1 MAGIEDQIAK
11 SLGVNLK
18 EEAENKN
25 VAEAPQTEEVQTT
38 EETPVEQPKVEE
50 APQEQSVPTNIE
62 SPSESESQAPV
73 PSFDELLS
81 EKSGGKY
88 KTYSELEQALS
99 TPKEQGPTF
108 ANEQLQKL
116 NDYVAQG
123 GDLKNFL
130 ETQLKDYSS
139 MTEMELVV
147 EKMMYDDP
155 DLTKDEI
162 ELLLQD
168 KFKLNEDDYT
178 ESQIKL
184 SKIQLRKESK
194 AAKDFFEKF
203 QKENE
208 VPKAVKDREAETAA
222 QQQQAQ
228 QQQKEWETT
237 LDKELQ
243 SLNTLDFTLGDDK
256 SFSYKIDDK
265 VKTEIKNSLQYINNF
280 WNRYIKEDKSVDY
293 QTLLKDMARIHAGDK
308 LDAFLA
314 SQASSRGKEEM
325 SKELD
330 NPTYNPTSQDA
341 KPEQASVR
349 QQIWNELNK

>member
-1 MAGIEDQIAK
+1 MAGFEDQIAK
-11 SLGVNLK
+11 GLGVNIK
-18 EEAENKN
+18 EEATNQEN
-25 VAEAPQTEEVQTT
+25 VETPIVEQATT
-38 EETPVEQPKVEE
+38 ENVEVPNETKTE
-50 APQEQSVPTNIE
+50 PQNVPTNTE
-62 SPSESESQAPV
+62 PTSKSENQASV

-81 EKSGGKY
+81 EKSSGKY
-88 KTYSELEQALS
+88 KSYTELEEALL
-99 TPKEQGPTF
+99 TPKQNSPTF

-116 NDYVAQG
+116 NDYVGKG

-139 MTEMELVV
+139 MSEMELVV
-147 EKMMYDDP
+147 EKMKFDDP
-155 DLTKDEI
+155 ELANDEV

-168 KFKLNEDDYT
+168 KFKLDGDEYN
-178 ESQIKL
+178 ESQVKL

-194 AAKDFFEKF
+194 AAKDFFENFK
-203 QKENE
+203 KENE
-208 VPKAVKDREAETAA
+208 IPQGFKDKEAQVAQ

-237 LDKELQ
+237 LGKELE

-256 SFSYKIDDK
+256 QFSYKIDEK
-265 VKTEIKNSLQYINNF
+265 VKSEIKDSLQYINNF
-280 WNRYIKEDKSVDY
+280 WNRYINDDKSVNY
-293 QTLLKDMARIHAGDK
+293 QSLLKDMARIHAGDK

-314 SQASSRGKEEM
+314 SQAASKGKEEM

-330 NPTYNPTSQDA
+330 NPTYNPTSKDA
-341 KPEQASVR
+341 KPSEVTMR

>member
-11 SLGVNLK
+11 SLGMNIK
-18 EEAENKN
+18 EEAETNN
-25 VAEAPQTEEVQTT
+25 NAEAPQAEGA
-38 EETPVEQPKVEE
+38 PVENTDK
-50 APQEQSVPTNIE
+50 APEVADATQEQNVPTNTE

-88 KTYSELEQALS
+88 KTYTELEQALS
-99 TPKEQGPTF
+99 TPKQDSPTF

-116 NDYVAQG
+116 NDYIAQG

-139 MTEMELVV
+139 MSEMELVV

-194 AAKDFFEKF
+194 AAKDFFDKF

-208 VPKAVKDREAETAA
+208 IPKAVKDREAESAA

-237 LDKELQ
+237 LDKELT
-243 SLNTLDFTLGDDK
+243 SLNTLDFTLGDNK

-265 VKTEIKNSLQYINNF
+265 VKSEIKDSLQYINNF
-280 WNRYIKEDKSVDY
+280 WNRYINEDKSVNY
-293 QTLLKDMARIHAGDK
+293 QSLLKDMARIHAGDK

-314 SQASSRGKEEM
+314 SQAASRGKEEM
-325 SKELD
+325 SQELD
-330 NPTYNPTSQDA
+330 NPTYNPSSKDA
-341 KPEQASVR
+341 KPEQASMR
-349 QQIWNELNK
+349 QQVWNELNK

>member
-1 MAGIEDQIAK
+1 M
-11 SLGVNLK
+11 SS
-18 EEAENKN
+18 
-25 VAEAPQTEEVQTT
+25 
-38 EETPVEQPKVEE
+38 PK
-50 APQEQSVPTNIE
+50 QDS
-62 SPSESESQAPV
+62 
-73 PSFDELLS
+73 
-81 EKSGGKY
+81 
-88 KTYSELEQALS
+88 
-99 TPKEQGPTF
+99 PTF

-116 NDYVAQG
+116 NDYVAKG

-139 MTEMELVV
+139 MSEMELVI
-147 EKMMYDDP
+147 EKMKFDDP
-155 DLTKDEI
+155 DLEKDEI

-184 SKIQLRKESK
+184 SKIQLRKESR

-208 VPKAVKDREAETAA
+208 IPQGFKDKEAESAKQQEAAVK
-222 QQQQAQ
+222 
-228 QQQKEWETT
+228 QQKEWEAT

-256 SFSYKIDDK
+256 SFAYKIDDK
-265 VKTEIKNSLQYINNF
+265 VKSEIKDSLQYINNF
-280 WNRYIKEDKSVDY
+280 WNRYINNDKSVNY
-293 QTLLKDMARIHAGDK
+293 QALLKDMARIHAGDK

-330 NPTYNPTSQDA
+330 NPTYNPTSKDA
-341 KPEQASVR
+341 KPEQASMR

>member
-1 MAGIEDQIAK
+1 MAGFEDQIAK
-11 SLGVNLK
+11 SLNVNIK
-18 EEAENKN
+18 DEAENK
-25 VAEAPQTEEVQTT
+25 EVV
-38 EETPVEQPKVEE
+38 ETPVTEE
-50 APQEQSVPTNIE
+50 APTENVETTAETKNEPQEQNVPTNTE
-62 SPSESESQAPV
+62 LTSESENQASV

-88 KTYSELEQALS
+88 KSYTELEEAFS
-99 TPKEQGPTF
+99 APKQDSPTF

-116 NDYVAQG
+116 NDYVAKG

-139 MTEMELVV
+139 MSEMELVV
-147 EKMMYDDP
+147 EKMKFDDP
-155 DLTKDEI
+155 DLAKDEI

-168 KFKLNEDDYT
+168 KFKLNEDDYN

-194 AAKDFFEKF
+194 AARDFFENFK
-203 QKENE
+203 KENE
-208 VPKAVKDREAETAA
+208 IPQGFKDREAESAQ

-237 LDKELQ
+237 LGKELE

-256 SFSYKIDDK
+256 QFSYKIDDK
-265 VKTEIKNSLQYINNF
+265 VKSEIKDSLQYINNF
-280 WNRYIKEDKSVDY
+280 WNRYINDDKSVNY
-293 QTLLKDMARIHAGDK
+293 QSLLKDMARIHAGDK

-314 SQASSRGKEEM
+314 SQAASKGKEEM

-330 NPTYNPTSQDA
+330 NPTYNPTSKDA
-341 KPEQASVR
+341 KPSEVTMR

>member
-1 MAGIEDQIAK
+1 MAGFEDQIAK
-11 SLGVNLK
+11 SLNVNIK
-18 EEAENKN
+18 EEAQAKES
-25 VAEAPQTEEVQTT
+25 VETPTT
-38 EETPVEQPKVEE
+38 EEAPVQNTEKAPEVQQT
-50 APQEQSVPTNIE
+50 PQEESVLSNTE
-62 SPSESESQAPV
+62 LTSESENQAPV

-88 KTYSELEQALS
+88 KTYTELEEALS
-99 TPKEQGPTF
+99 SPKQDGPTF

-116 NDYVAQG
+116 NDYVAKG

-139 MTEMELVV
+139 MSEMELVI
-147 EKMMYDDP
+147 EKMKFDDP
-155 DLTKDEI
+155 DLEKDEI

-184 SKIQLRKESK
+184 SKIQLRKESR

-208 VPKAVKDREAETAA
+208 IPQGFKDKEAESAKQQEAAVK
-222 QQQQAQ
+222 
-228 QQQKEWETT
+228 QQKEWEAT

-256 SFSYKIDDK
+256 SFTYKIDDK
-265 VKTEIKNSLQYINNF
+265 VKSEIKDSLQYINNF
-280 WNRYIKEDKSVDY
+280 WNRYINNDKSVNY
-293 QTLLKDMARIHAGDK
+293 QALLKDMARIHAGDK

-330 NPTYNPTSQDA
+330 NPTYNPTSKDA
-341 KPEQASVR
+341 KPEQASMR